1 MLTIDLD
8 SDVPLIDQLVRG
20 LRHAIAAGTL
30 EPGSELPPVRQLAN
44 DLGINLNT
52 VARAYRTL
60 ESRGLV
66 RAARGRGTR
75 VTASRERGVADP
87 PRRKARLAEEL
98 RAVLADAKLAGL
110 ERADLER
117 MIGKHLETLWPT

>member
-1 MLTIDLD
+1 MLTVNLD
-8 SDVPLIDQLVRG
+8 SAVPLIDQLVRG

-52 VARAYRTL
+52 VARAYRML
-60 ESRGLV
+60 EARGLV

-75 VTASRERGVADP
+75 VTASRERAAADP
-87 PRRKARLAEEL
+87 PQRKARLAEEL
-98 RAVLADAKLAGL
+98 RAVLADAKLAGMD
-110 ERADLER
+110 RAALER
-117 MIGKHLETLWPT
+117 MIDRQLDTLWPS